1 MKYQSQ
7 LSQQLALNPYNIGYL
22 AYKHGKEY
30 VFYIVFIIELMVY
43 YRNNKSDPPLFCMKI
58 GKPRLRQIRLA
69 CCSSKGDKV

>member
-43 YRNNKSDPPLFCMKI
+43 YRNNKSDPPLILKEDWQA
-58 GKPRLRQIRLA
+58 KT
-69 CCSSKGDKV
+69 